1 MDKIHEV
8 YAEGCVESPGDEERI
23 TRTEHCY
30 CRGDF
35 CNGVTDTRSVLA
47 MEYKGA
53 LSNIARMAVISAF
66 ALLVGTI
73 GMLMLS

>member
-1 MDKIHEV
+1 
-8 YAEGCVESPGDEERI
+8 
-23 TRTEHCY
+23 
-30 CRGDF
+30 
-35 CNGVTDTRSVLA
+35 